1 VAAEQVSTLP
11 MVIALA
17 IAILCFF
24 GFLPI
29 LIRDSRRPLPL
40 APPKPVRVREPRS
53 VARALRRSSAPSEP
67 VPPAPPAP
75 MHVRPELGRRVAL
88 VATAVVVLSLW
99 SGWTG
104 RSRSARR

>member
-1 VAAEQVSTLP
+1 MAAEPVSTLP

-29 LIRDSRRPLPL
+29 LIRDARRPLPL
-40 APPKPVRVREPRS
+40 PPPKPLRVREPRS
-53 VARALRRSSAPSEP
+53 VTRALRRSPASPEPAAPTPP
-67 VPPAPPAP
+67 V
-75 MHVRPELGRRVAL
+75 HVRPELGRRVAL

-99 SGWTG
+99 AGWTG
-104 RSRSARR
+104 RSRSPRR

>member
-1 VAAEQVSTLP
+1 

-40 APPKPVRVREPRS
+40 PSPKPLRAREPRA
-53 VARALRRSSAPSEP
+53 VTRALRRSQASPEP
-67 VPPAPPAP
+67 TVATPLV
-75 MHVRPELGRRVAL
+75 HVRPELGRRVAL

-99 SGWTG
+99 AGWSG